1 MTTKTTVAARD
12 TTDLLAIV
20 ATAFLGA
27 ALIFAAGFSN
37 AQVMHDVAHD
47 QRHAIAFPCH

>member
-12 TTDLLAIV
+12 TTDLLAIT
-20 ATAFLGA
+20 ATVFLGL

-37 AQVMHDVAHD
+37 AQMMHDAAHD
-47 QRHAIAFPCH
+47 QRHTIAFPCH